1 MKMSSIFKGVAILV
15 GLFILIQLIPYG
27 KDHANPPFA
36 NEPAW
41 TNPQTRALAKRAC
54 FDCHSNE
61 TVWPWYSNIAPI
73 SWLIQHDVQEGR
85 QVVNFSEW
93 NTRTTN
99 SRGFS
104 RLNEVSEVIL
114 RNSMPPF
121 YYVLIHADAGL
132 TTTEKDQL
140 ILGLQ
145 SILASSN

>member
-1 MKMSSIFKGVAILV
+1 MKMSPIFKGVAILV
-15 GLFILIQLIPYG
+15 GLFILIQIIPYG
-27 KDHANPPFA
+27 RDHANPPVA

-41 TNPQTRALAKRAC
+41 SNPQTRALAKRAC

-73 SWLIQHDVQEGR
+73 SWLIQRDVQEGR
-85 QVVNFSEW
+85 QVVNFSDW
-93 NTRTTN
+93 NAAAANNRRFTRL
-99 SRGFS
+99 S
-104 RLNEVSEVIL
+104 EVSEVIM

-145 SILASSN
+145 SMIAGGN